1 MGLAERRA
9 LRAFQD
15 DRYPALK
22 QELDAA
28 AHKIVLLEVD
38 WDSLAVDDYSDSYED
53 FFHKIYFLPLT
64 EAFKAISFDQMGQE
78 ALATGLKKVVIR
90 NTGQSETSFLDG
102 VLLLDLSSI
111 SNVDYWEDRKNAW
124 QKLLEKG
131 L

>member
-15 DRYPALK
+15 ERYPALK

-28 AHKIVLLEVD
+28 AHKNVLLEVD
-38 WDSLAVDDYSDSYED
+38 WDSLAAEDYSESYAE

-64 EAFKAISFDQMGQE
+64 DAFKAIAFDQMGQE
-78 ALATGLKKVVIR
+78 ALASGLKKVVIR
-90 NTGQSETSFLDG
+90 NSGQSEASFQDG
-102 VLLLDLSSI
+102 ILLLDLSPI

>member
-28 AHKIVLLEVD
+28 AHKNVLLEID
-38 WDSLAVDDYSDSYED
+38 WDSLAAEDYSESYSE

-64 EAFKAISFDQMGQE
+64 EAFKAIAFDQMGQE
-78 ALATGLKKVVIR
+78 ALASGLKKVVIR
-90 NTGQSETSFLDG
+90 NSGQSEASFQDG
-102 VLLLDLSSI
+102 VLLLDLSPI
-111 SNVDYWEDRKNAW
+111 TNVDYWEDRKSAW

>member
-15 DRYPALK
+15 ERYPALK

-28 AHKIVLLEVD
+28 AHKNVLLEVD
-38 WDSLAVDDYSDSYED
+38 WDSLAADDYADSYGD
-53 FFHKIYFLPLT
+53 FFHKIYFLPLI
-64 EAFKAISFDQMGQE
+64 EAFKAIAFDQMGQE
-78 ALATGLKKVVIR
+78 ALASGLKKVVIR
-90 NTGQSETSFLDG
+90 NTGQSETSFQDG

-111 SNVDYWEDRKNAW
+111 SNVDYWEDRKNSW